1 MENQKLRNTS
11 IALLF
16 SFEDYELVEKNV
28 RNLFIQKYQMR
39 IKIVLRKRKKA

>member
-1 MENQKLRNTS
+1 MENQKLQNIS

-16 SFEDYELVEKNV
+16 SFEDYELVEKNA